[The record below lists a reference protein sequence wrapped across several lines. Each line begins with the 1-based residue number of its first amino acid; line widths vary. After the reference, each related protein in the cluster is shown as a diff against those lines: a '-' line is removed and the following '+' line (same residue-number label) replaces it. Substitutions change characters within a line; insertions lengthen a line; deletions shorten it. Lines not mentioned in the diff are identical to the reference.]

1 MATKK
6 VMATKVAKK
15 VTVYSTP
22 TCQYCK
28 MAKEW
33 LKEHKIAFTEVNVAD
48 DEEARNKMIEK
59 SGEIGVPQI
68 EIGSKI
74 IVGFDK
80 EALEKELL

>member
-1 MATKK
+1 MT
-6 VMATKVAKK
+6 TKK

-28 MAKEW
+28 LAKAW
-33 LKEHKIAFTEVNVAD
+33 LKEHKIAFKDVDVSE
-48 DEEARNKMIEK
+48 DEEARNAMIEK

-68 EIGSKI
+68 EIGNKI

-80 EALEKELL
+80 EALKKELL